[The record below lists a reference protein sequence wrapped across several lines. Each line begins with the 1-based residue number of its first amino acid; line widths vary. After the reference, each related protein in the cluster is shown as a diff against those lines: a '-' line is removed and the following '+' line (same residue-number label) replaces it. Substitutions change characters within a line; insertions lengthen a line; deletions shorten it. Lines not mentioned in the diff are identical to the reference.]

1 MNTKIIKP
9 KASSVLKVYIP
20 VMLILLIAVYG
31 LLSSRFKWA
40 YAEGNKTSYILQDVA
55 VVLGWAILFVIFLIL
70 MLKKNYYEI
79 SKKELVHKRFVNEV
93 SYSFDN
99 VIYIDE
105 EYSLKHNTLLF
116 YNKEG
121 KALFLVMDKKGEL
134 LKIFKQNC
142 HNLRNKEEVFKNKSI
157 KL

>member
-9 KASSVLKVYIP
+9 KASYILRIYIP

-31 LLSSRFKWA
+31 LASSRFKWA
-40 YAEGNKTSYILQDVA
+40 YEQGDVSQYILRDVLI
-55 VVLGWAILFVIFLIL
+55 VVCWAILFVIFLIL
-70 MLKKNYYEI
+70 MLKKNYYEVN
-79 SKKELVHKRFVNEV
+79 KKELLHKRFVNEV
-93 SYSFDN
+93 AYSFDN

-105 EYSLKHNTLLF
+105 EYTLKHKTLLF

-121 KALFLVMDKKGEL
+121 KALYLVMDKNGEL
-134 LKIFKQNC
+134 LKVFKQNC
-142 HNLRNKEEVFKNKSI
+142 HNLKSKEQLFNKKDI